1 MLNLFSRFVSFLP
14 LSLALAFGRFL
25 GWIWYYLIPVRRK
38 EARRNIHRALG
49 KELSKKEQREII
61 RQLFSNFCM
70 YIVEILRIPHM
81 TVAENKKLVQIDGWE
96 HVDAA
101 LARGKGVLLVATHI
115 DNVDLGGCSMA
126 MRGASIAVVVKEM
139 SKTAEKFI
147 SSVRENTGVII
158 ISRKGTK
165 NYIKELLAENKIVT
179 LVIDQHLAMHRSIV
193 CDFFGQLAATTPA
206 PARFALETG
215 ATIIPVVINRK
226 EKAGYHHVKVSPAF
240 ELETPYDDT
249 DLNIRHNTER
259 LNRIAEDWILEAPNQ
274 WWWFHRRWKVQDNPE
289 GWDIPDS
296 LLKQATAASSDR

>member
-14 LSLALAFGRFL
+14 LSVAMAFGRAF
-25 GWIWYYLIPVRRK
+25 GWLWFHVIPIRRK
-38 EARRNIHRALG
+38 EALHNINRAMGRDLT
-49 KELSKKEQREII
+49 KREQRIII
-61 RQLFSNFCM
+61 RELFSNFSM
-70 YIVEILRIPHM
+70 YIMEILRIPHM

-126 MRGASIAVVVKEM
+126 MRGAPIAVVVKEM
-139 SKTAEKFI
+139 SKSAEKFI
-147 SSVRENTGVII
+147 SSVRKNTGVII
-158 ISRKGTK
+158 INRKGTK

-179 LVIDQHLAMHRSIV
+179 LVIDQHLAQHRSIV

-206 PARFALETG
+206 PARFAFETG
-215 ATIIPVVINRK
+215 ATIIPAVINRRAK
-226 EKAGYHHVKVSPAF
+226 PGYHRVKVSPAF
-240 ELETPYDDT
+240 ELETPYEDEA
-249 DLNIRHNTER
+249 LNIRHNTER
-259 LNRIAEDWILEAPNQ
+259 LNRIAEDWIRQAPNQ

-296 LLKQATAASSDR
+296 LLKQATAASDDC